1 MKYPAVFRDTN
12 TSSSG
17 DSNQQTVLIYQ
28 DGDAIH
34 LTGKFKG
41 QYTARWSTF
50 NAINITHEY
59 LANTYGE
66 VVSPEHAEFIIKL
79 AKNAGFAIGIKSI
92 KAMCFEFSVDS
103 VSFYEIPS
111 DIFAHNDESK
121 QITIP
126 LPPKSDINEAGH
138 NLVFA
143 ASECKE
149 WPCVN
154 DDVLID
160 MSGYDVVYGRNVDG
174 LICKV
179 LSIFKDDDTT
189 VYAVNRD
196 GVNYCF
202 IRDLLKKPKT
212 PEEALRDE
220 IIKDVNNAYY
230 YETDEEEFADMLIRK
245 YNITP
250 KD

>member
-1 MKYPAVFRDTN
+1 MKYPCITRNDNEIEMILFN
-12 TSSSG
+12 E
-17 DSNQQTVLIYQ
+17 
-28 DGDAIH
+28 DAAIILNGIH
-34 LTGKFKG
+34 KG
-41 QYTARWSTF
+41 QPHDVYPRF
-50 NAINITHEY
+50 RNRYKNITREY
-59 LANTYGE
+59 LANTWG
-66 VVSPEHAEFIIKL
+66 VVESKEHAEFIIEL
-79 AKNAGFAIGIKSI
+79 AEGCGLESLQDDGGNKNYFHIGEKSFALLINKPTYIGN
-92 KAMCFEFSVDS
+92 C
-103 VSFYEIPS
+103 
-111 DIFAHNDESK
+111 K

-126 LPPKSDINEAGH
+126 LPPKADINEAGH

-143 ASECKE
+143 SSECKE

-212 PEEALRDE
+212 PGEALRDDISAYLCDKYKFIFKAEAME
-220 IIKDVNNAYY
+220 IL
-230 YETDEEEFADMLIRK
+230 EELLTK